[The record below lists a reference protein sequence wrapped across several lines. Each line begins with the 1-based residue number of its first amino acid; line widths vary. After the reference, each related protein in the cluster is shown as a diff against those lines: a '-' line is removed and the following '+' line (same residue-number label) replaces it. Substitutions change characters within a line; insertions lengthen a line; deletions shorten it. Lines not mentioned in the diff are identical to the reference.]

1 MVAGQDRWTRGSAFQ
16 GFDAYVGAT
25 TVTLL
30 NIGNGGVPK
39 NTNGHLGAQIFV
51 GSGGSLVCLSL
62 LASAL
67 LSQVSTTSIFA
78 CVCLFGSTSL
88 PTFTFDLGRD
98 FMLYVC
104 IYITLDMGSTGCY
117 EAWIQVLGLAHQWGP
132 CNVFFFGGFSVG

>member
-98 FMLYVC
+98 FMLYVWYVC
-104 IYITLDMGSTGCY
+104 GLLPRDVKCALHRGAQTADILH
-117 EAWIQVLGLAHQWGP
+117 IQLGWK
-132 CNVFFFGGFSVG
+132 S